1 MIPIVDL
8 TAATSYAKQNP
19 AVTIATVLVLLLG
32 VYGFYWVT
40 KKYPKAK
47 GKLLLAIF
55 CTYVGFGVWL
65 NWQMFEPQPSIL
77 EKAQAAAQKYR
88 ENIQDFDVVL
98 LNKNDDPQPGAR
110 VSFQETQG
118 DQCIYH
124 GKVIEPGTATL
135 NRKRCPD
142 GIMVM
147 QDGIVPLNTRGT
159 GDQINHFKA
168 FIKVKEG

>member
-1 MIPIVDL
+1 MIPVVDL

-19 AVTIATVLVLLLG
+19 AATIATVLVLLLG

-47 GKLLLAIF
+47 NKILLAIF
-55 CTYVGFGVWL
+55 CAYVGFGVWL
-65 NWQMFEPQPSIL
+65 NWQMFEPQPSPVS
-77 EKAQAAAQKYR
+77 KVQAAAQNYQEK
-88 ENIQDFDVVL
+88 IQGFDVVL
-98 LNKNDDPQPGAR
+98 LNKNDDPQPDDR
-110 VSFQETQG
+110 VSFKETQG

-124 GKVIEPGTATL
+124 GKIIEPGTATL
-135 NRKRCPD
+135 NRKRCSD

-147 QDGIVPLNTRGT
+147 QDAIVPLNTRGT